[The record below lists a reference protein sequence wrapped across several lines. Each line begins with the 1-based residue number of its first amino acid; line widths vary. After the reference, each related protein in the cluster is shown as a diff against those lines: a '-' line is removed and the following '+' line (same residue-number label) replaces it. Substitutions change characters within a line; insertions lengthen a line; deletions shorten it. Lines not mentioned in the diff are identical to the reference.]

1 MKQFYNT
8 TQDNGSSLS
17 SDSHRTVVMFRD
29 LLTLFMRIIATKN
42 DELSILRNQFSR
54 PYEGL
59 VCM

>member
-8 TQDNGSSLS
+8 TQDNDSSLS
-17 SDSHRTVVMFRD
+17 SDSHRIVIMFRD

-42 DELSILRNQFSR
+42 DELSILRNQYSH

-59 VCM
+59 VFT